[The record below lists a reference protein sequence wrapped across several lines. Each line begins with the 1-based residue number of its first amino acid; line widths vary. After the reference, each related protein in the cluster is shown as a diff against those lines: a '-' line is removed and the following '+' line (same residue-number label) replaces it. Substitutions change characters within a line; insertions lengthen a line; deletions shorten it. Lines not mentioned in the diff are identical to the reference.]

1 MKQKTDI
8 RARRQHSTVPV
19 DEMCPPSP
27 SYRAGSQAPQ
37 FDRDRPKHTPPVSA
51 HHTRRTTAQRT
62 QTPQTRHRRN
72 FPTPRRSEAPLPS
85 YREHGRTFPN
95 QRANAGS

>member
-62 QTPQTRHRRN
+62 R
-72 FPTPRRSEAPLPS
+72 TPRRAIEEFSNPTEERSALPS

-95 QRANAGS
+95 QRVNAGS

>member
-37 FDRDRPKHTPPVSA
+37 FNRDRPKHTPPVSA
-51 HHTRRTTAQRT
+51 HHTRRTNEPNRRDGRRDQRFFQPHGGAKRPAQ
-62 QTPQTRHRRN
+62 
-72 FPTPRRSEAPLPS
+72 LP
-85 YREHGRTFPN
+85 
-95 QRANAGS
+95 